1 MVDIVGLEPK
11 TYRSGFQY
19 YTARPLFS
27 GSFEFFFGIDSFVAI
42 ISNNR

>member
-1 MVDIVGLEPK
+1 MVDMVGLEPK
-11 TYRSGFQY
+11 TFRSELEH